1 MLSLQTTKSSSGI
14 SSSELL
20 MKRKLQTLVPSPNV
34 SINTNMKF
42 KKPKV
47 SQSGDFQSLKT
58 SSTVRYCQN
67 NNWTRNGMIL
77 NNNTMSKSYYTLLND
92 EDTVTG
98 KNRSHLT
105 KMKSNFIKIENGNDI
120 DNDKETEP
128 KTKHFIK

>member
-14 SSSELL
+14 FSSELL

-34 SINTNMKF
+34 SINTNTKF
-42 KKPKV
+42 KKPTV

-58 SSTVRYCQN
+58 SITVRYCQN

-98 KNRSHLT
+98 KNRSHLI
-105 KMKSNFIKIENGNDI
+105 KMKSNFIKIEN
-120 DNDKETEP
+120 DNDKETES